1 MNGHLHQITLS
12 ETISQLKDKIGFG
25 GEHIELSGLRSIKVE
40 IFNLNN
46 ELIGPSDLKT
56 TVFVQENVNQTSL
69 GTSDG
74 KLVNVSDADG
84 VGIRRC
90 YILRWI

>member
-1 MNGHLHQITLS
+1 MTLS
-12 ETISQLKDKIGFG
+12 ETISQLKDKVGFG

-69 GTSDG
+69 GTSGG
-74 KLVNVSDADG
+74 KLVNVSMSMVLDQKMLYLTLD
-84 VGIRRC
+84 IMDQKD
-90 YILRWI
+90 

>member
-1 MNGHLHQITLS
+1 M
-12 ETISQLKDKIGFG
+12 
-25 GEHIELSGLRSIKVE
+25 SGLRSVKVE

-74 KLVNVSDADG
+74 KLINVSDADG
-84 VGIRRC
+84 VC
-90 YILRWI
+90 LLYTSDAADES